1 MDLQNKRVLAT
12 GSTQGIGAAVALAFA
27 QKGCQ
32 VLLNGRRE
40 ELPEE
45 IADQLRETGADY
57 QYFSADVSDE
67 AAVKQLFKAIGD
79 VDIIVNNAGITRDQ
93 ILIGMK
99 LADFDQIIKVNLRST
114 FMLTQ
119 RALKKMLKKRSGAI
133 INMASIVGLHGNAGQ
148 ANYAASKA
156 GVIAMTQ
163 TAAKEAAGRGVRV
176 NAIAPGMIASQ
187 MTAVLPAEVKEQAVK
202 QVPLA
207 RFGNPEEVAQ
217 AAVFLAENDYVTG
230 QTLVVDG
237 GMTI

>member
-1 MDLQNKRVLAT
+1 MDLQNKRVLVT

-32 VLLNGRRE
+32 VLLKGRRE

-156 GVIAMTQ
+156 GVIALTQ

>member
-1 MDLQNKRVLAT
+1 MDLQNKRVLVT

-119 RALKKMLKKRSGAI
+119 RALKKML
-133 INMASIVGLHGNAGQ
+133 
-148 ANYAASKA
+148 
-156 GVIAMTQ
+156 
-163 TAAKEAAGRGVRV
+163 
-176 NAIAPGMIASQ
+176 
-187 MTAVLPAEVKEQAVK
+187 
-202 QVPLA
+202 
-207 RFGNPEEVAQ
+207 
-217 AAVFLAENDYVTG
+217 
-230 QTLVVDG
+230 
-237 GMTI
+237 

>member
-1 MDLQNKRVLAT
+1 MDLQNKRVLVT

-156 GVIAMTQ
+156 GVIALTQ

-202 QVPLA
+202 QIPLA

>member
-1 MDLQNKRVLAT
+1 MDLQNKRVLVT
-12 GSTQGIGAAVALAFA
+12 GSTQGIGAATALAFA

-32 VLLNGRRE
+32 VLLNGRRP

-45 IADQLRETGADY
+45 IADQLEKIGADY

-67 AAVKQLFKAIGD
+67 GAVKQLFKEIGEI
-79 VDIIVNNAGITRDQ
+79 DILVNNASITKDQ
-93 ILIGMK
+93 IMIGMK
-99 LADFDQIIKVNLRST
+99 LADFDQVIKVNLRSS

-119 RALKKMLKKRSGAI
+119 KALKKMLKKRSGAV
-133 INMASIVGLHGNAGQ
+133 INMASIVGQHGNAGQ

-156 GVIAMTQ
+156 GVIALTQ

-187 MTAVLPAEVKEQAVK
+187 MTAVLPDEVKEQALS
-202 QVPLA
+202 QIPLA
-207 RFGNPEEVAQ
+207 RFGKAEEVAQ

>member
-1 MDLQNKRVLAT
+1 MDLQNKRVLVT

-156 GVIAMTQ
+156 GVIALTQ

>member
-1 MDLQNKRVLAT
+1 MDLQNKRVLVT

-45 IADQLRETGADY
+45 IADLLRETGADY

-156 GVIAMTQ
+156 GVIALTQ

>member
-1 MDLQNKRVLAT
+1 
-12 GSTQGIGAAVALAFA
+12 
-27 QKGCQ
+27 
-32 VLLNGRRE
+32 
-40 ELPEE
+40 
-45 IADQLRETGADY
+45 
-57 QYFSADVSDE
+57 
-67 AAVKQLFKAIGD
+67 
-79 VDIIVNNAGITRDQ
+79 
-93 ILIGMK
+93 
-99 LADFDQIIKVNLRST
+99 
-114 FMLTQ
+114 
-119 RALKKMLKKRSGAI
+119 
-133 INMASIVGLHGNAGQ
+133 MASIVGLHGNAGQ

-156 GVIAMTQ
+156 GVIALTQ

-202 QVPLA
+202 QIPLA

>member
-1 MDLQNKRVLAT
+1 MDLQNKRVLVT
-12 GSTQGIGAAVALAFA
+12 GSTQGIGAAIALAFA

-40 ELPEE
+40 ELPEK

-67 AAVKQLFKAIGD
+67 DAVKQLFKAIGD
-79 VDIIVNNAGITRDQ
+79 VDIVVNNAGITRDQ

-99 LADFDQIIKVNLRST
+99 LADFDQVIKVNLRST

-119 RALKKMLKKRSGAI
+119 KALKKMLKKRSGTI

-148 ANYAASKA
+148 ANYAAAKA
-156 GVIAMTQ
+156 GVIALTQ

-187 MTAVLPAEVKEQAVK
+187 MTAVLPDEVKEQAVK
-202 QVPLA
+202 QIPLA

>member
-1 MDLQNKRVLAT
+1 MDLQNKRVLVT

-119 RALKKMLKKRSGAI
+119 RALKKMLQKRSGAI

-156 GVIAMTQ
+156 GVIALTQ

>member
-1 MDLQNKRVLAT
+1 MDLQNKRVLVT

-133 INMASIVGLHGNAGQ
+133 INMDSIVGLHGNAGQ

-156 GVIAMTQ
+156 GVIALTQ

>member
-1 MDLQNKRVLAT
+1 MYLQNKRVLVT

-156 GVIAMTQ
+156 GVIALTQ